1 MVRFYLKEQNAKLV
15 FDLKQPKL
23 DIIRSRMGTAK
34 DASGKK
40 DTAVHSINALDS
52 TPEHISP
59 LPTFGFLNCC
69 ILYITFEK
77 TLDRNWYVTI
87 SLEVAYLKKKV
98 KR

>member
-52 TPEHISP
+52 TTGHISP
-59 LPTFGFLNCC
+59 HTWLFEL
-69 ILYITFEK
+69 LYFIYNLRKNT
-77 TLDRNWYVTI
+77 
-87 SLEVAYLKKKV
+87 
-98 KR
+98 